1 MSFTSTIIAKFS
13 ELITTAVESNTRC
26 EASSPLTSK
35 TRAPALPAVLVGKKL
50 GPNFSTI
57 PDFANPEAVEELR
70 GADDNT
76 VVGRVLSWLIEAAS
90 TIIKKVVIQADFL
103 KYQQKLVE
111 TKADAEEVKRLQV
124 KLLKV
129 ELECDEARQRGM
141 KGNLVLHSPATT
153 ASDSILMPKQKLRA
167 GGISDME
174 SMAEACVR
182 AIEAKTGIRVPLEDV
197 SACHPLGKK
206 GAVPH
211 TTFIIRLWNRKQH
224 SAWEQL
230 TAGLLTGR
238 NALTGN
244 NFTSAPLYINYQL
257 TPARGEVV
265 KVVREAKRG
274 KRLHKYNV
282 DANGRCFVQ
291 LVDRRSQ
298 WKEVKSEED
307 LKRLVASRHQ
317 QQQPSSQSRW
327 GSQRQ

>member
-1 MSFTSTIIAKFS
+1 MSFTTTIISKFS
-13 ELITTAVESNTRC
+13 ELITTAV
-26 EASSPLTSK
+26 ASSANFEGSSPIVSK
-35 TRAPALPAVLVGKKL
+35 TRATALPTELEGKKL
-50 GPNFSTI
+50 GLNFSTI

-70 GADDNT
+70 GVDDNT
-76 VVGRVLSWLIEAAS
+76 VVSRVLSWLIEAAS
-90 TIIKKVVIQADFL
+90 TIIKKVVVHADFL
-103 KYQQKLVE
+103 KFQQKLVE
-111 TKADAEEVKRLQV
+111 TKADAEEVRRLKE

-129 ELECDEARQRGM
+129 ELDCDEARQRGM

-153 ASDSILMPKQKLRA
+153 TSESILKPRQKTRT
-167 GGISDME
+167 GGVSDLE

-182 AIEAKTGIRVPLEDV
+182 AIETKTGIRVPLEDV

-206 GAVPH
+206 GAVPN

-230 TAGLLTGR
+230 MAGLMTGR
-238 NALTGN
+238 NPATGN
-244 NFTSAPLYINYQL
+244 NFTNAPLYINYQL

-298 WKEVKSEED
+298 WKEVKGEED
-307 LKRLVASRHQ
+307 LKRLVASRQ
-317 QQQPSSQSRW
+317 QQQPSSQHRW

>member
-1 MSFTSTIIAKFS
+1 MSFTSIIAKFS
-13 ELITTAVESNTRC
+13 ELITTAVASNTRC

-35 TRAPALPAVLVGKKL
+35 SRATALPVELKGQKLVLD
-50 GPNFSTI
+50 FSTI

-76 VVGRVLSWLIEAAS
+76 VINRILGWLIEAAS
-90 TIIKKVVIQADFL
+90 TIIKKVVVQADFL
-103 KYQQKLVE
+103 KFQQKLVE
-111 TKADAEEVKRLQV
+111 TKADGEEVKRLEE
-124 KLLKV
+124 KLRKV
-129 ELECDEARQRGM
+129 ELDCDETRQRGM

-153 ASDSILMPKQKLRA
+153 ASESILKPRKKVRT
-167 GGISDME
+167 GGISDNE

-182 AIEAKTGIRVPLEDV
+182 AIEAKTGVRVPLEDV

-206 GAVPH
+206 GSAPH
-211 TTFIIRLWNRKQH
+211 TTFIIRIWNRKQH

-230 TAGLLTGR
+230 TAGLMTGR
-238 NALTGN
+238 NPQTGRD
-244 NFTSAPLYINYQL
+244 FTSVPLFINYQL

-291 LVDRRSQ
+291 LVDRQSQ
-298 WKEVKSEED
+298 WKEVKSEDD
-307 LKRLVASRHQ
+307 LKKLAASRHQ
-317 QQQPSSQSRW
+317 QQPSSQQRW